1 VTVTTTTAIDFDVAA
16 YLHRIG
22 LSGAWDGGRPPA
34 DLATL
39 ARIAAAHG
47 QAIAYEN
54 LDKFTGR
61 ETHLDQ
67 ASLITK
73 IVRSRRGGGCYEQN
87 LLLRGVLD
95 AVGYTTT
102 LLSGRVMWGRSAD
115 TPMPPRT
122 HMLLRVELPNG
133 PHIVDAGFGLRLTGV
148 LALEPDTEQPT
159 PHGLLRLRPDGS
171 AFVLEALLG
180 GRWMALYRFDLA
192 ECYMADFSMSNFYNT
207 HHPDSMMVGGL
218 LIGRADTDRRYALSG
233 RRSTGLSLAV
243 HHVDGPSERHA
254 LESPAAVRRALEDQ
268 FLIDLS
274 GLPDLD
280 RALTKL
286 F

>member
-1 VTVTTTTAIDFDVAA
+1 VSATTTTGIDFDVAA
-16 YLHRIG
+16 YLQRIG
-22 LSGAWDGGRPPA
+22 LSGAWEGRRPPA
-34 DLATL
+34 GLATL

-61 ETHLDQ
+61 ELHLDP
-67 ASLITK
+67 ASLIAK

-95 AVGYTTT
+95 ALGYTTT
-102 LLSGRVMWGRSAD
+102 LLSGRVLWNRPGDA
-115 TPMPPRT
+115 PMTPRT
-122 HMLLRVELPNG
+122 HMLLRVDLPEG
-133 PHIVDAGFGLRLTGV
+133 PHIVDAGFGIRLTGV
-148 LALEPDTEQPT
+148 LALESDAEQPT
-159 PHGLLRLRPDGS
+159 PHGLLRLRPDGP
-171 AFVLEALLG
+171 AFVLEARLG
-180 GRWMALYRFDLA
+180 VRWVALYRFDLA
-192 ECYMADFSMSNFYNT
+192 ESYMADFTMSNFYNA
-207 HHPDSMMVGGL
+207 HHPDSLIAGGL

-233 RRSTGLSLAV
+233 RRSTGVRLAV
-243 HHVDGPSERHA
+243 HHIEGPTERHA
-254 LESPAAVRRALEDQ
+254 LESPAAICRALEEQ

-280 RALTKL
+280 HALTKL

>member
-1 VTVTTTTAIDFDVAA
+1 VSVTTTTATDFDVAA

-22 LSGAWDGGRPPA
+22 LSGEWEGGRPPA

-47 QAIAYEN
+47 ETIAYEN

-61 ETHLDQ
+61 EPNLDP
-67 ASLITK
+67 ASLTTK

-95 AVGYTTT
+95 TLGYTTT
-102 LLSGRVMWGRSAD
+102 LLSGRVLWSRPVDS
-115 TPMPPRT
+115 PMTPRT
-122 HMLLRVELPNG
+122 HMLLRVDLPEG

-148 LALEPDTEQPT
+148 LALESDAEQPT
-159 PHGLLRLRPDGS
+159 PHGLLRLRPDGP
-171 AFVLEALLG
+171 AFVLEARLG
-180 GRWMALYRFDLA
+180 GRWLAVYRFDLA
-192 ECYMADFSMSNFYNT
+192 ETYMADISMSNFYNT
-207 HHPDSMMVGGL
+207 HHPDSVIVGGL
-218 LIGRADTDRRYALSG
+218 LIGRADADRRYALSG
-233 RRSTGLSLAV
+233 RRSTGVSLAV
-243 HHVDGPSERHA
+243 HHVDGPTERNA
-254 LESPAAVRRALEDQ
+254 LESPAAIRRALEDQ

-280 RALTKL
+280 HALTKL

>member
-1 VTVTTTTAIDFDVAA
+1 VSVTTTTGIDFDIAA

-34 DLATL
+34 DPATL
-39 ARIAAAHG
+39 ARIVAAHG

-61 ETHLDQ
+61 ETHFDE
-67 ASLITK
+67 ASLMTK
-73 IVRSRRGGGCYEQN
+73 IVRSRRGGGCYEHN
-87 LLLRGVLD
+87 LLLRGVLN
-95 AVGYTTT
+95 ALGYTTT
-102 LLSGRVMWGRSAD
+102 LLSGRVLWGRPAD
-115 TPMPPRT
+115 APIPPRT
-122 HMLLRVELPNG
+122 HMLLRVELPTG

-148 LALEPDTEQPT
+148 LALEPNSEQPT
-159 PHGLLRLRPDGS
+159 PHGLLRLRPDGP
-171 AFVLEALLG
+171 AFVLDALLG
-180 GRWMALYRFDLA
+180 GHWMALYRFDLA
-192 ECYMADFSMSNFYNT
+192 ESYMTDFLMSNFYNM
-207 HHPDSMMVGGL
+207 HHPDSMMIGRL

-243 HHVDGPSERHA
+243 HHVDGPTERRA

-268 FLIDLS
+268 FLIDLA

-280 RALTKL
+280 RALTTL